1 VLLLCWLF
9 LFWLEGFFSAQLF
22 LPSYRRNCPT
32 FPAFHSIRVRAPN
45 ATGEDR
51 PKKKKTKR
59 KSLAHIHVS
68 FSSISCKRFW
78 KRWENGKNGLESESC
93 FWWWLVDKQQKMWN
107 PPNFYLFCL
116 SERAAPPGETGQM
129 RSDGNSTHVDGMERP
144 NKVINKGIHFRL
156 ERRGK
161 VEITRYPKR
170 FRRQPKQSI
179 SNPVMISCFNAKNVK
194 NSLNDRKWNVK

>member
-1 VLLLCWLF
+1 
-9 LFWLEGFFSAQLF
+9 
-22 LPSYRRNCPT
+22 
-32 FPAFHSIRVRAPN
+32 
-45 ATGEDR
+45 
-51 PKKKKTKR
+51 
-59 KSLAHIHVS
+59 LAHIHVS

-107 PPNFYLFCL
+107 PPPNFYLFCL